1 MSKVIYAVVSGY
13 YSDYTVNGYC
23 TTRELAEKYC
33 ALRNKGVDDSYRA
46 EELECFDDVGS
57 QVEKIWF
64 VYCFSFERLKSGW
77 RVTPISSDNYSTD
90 HCHREPDISDRRF
103 IRQYPGHDSNNIW
116 VKVWVDKQDIEKA
129 RKIAI
134 DAFYM
139 WRADEALQSSTVK
152 EE

>member
-1 MSKVIYAVVSGY
+1 MSKVIYAVVSGR
-13 YSDYTVNGYC
+13 YSDYTVDGYC

-33 ALRNKGVDDSYRA
+33 ALQNKGKYDYYRV

-77 RVTPISSDNYSTD
+77 RVTPISGDYYSTD
-90 HCHREPDISDRRF
+90 HCHREPDILDRRF
-103 IRQYPGHDSNNIW
+103 TRQYTGCDSNDVQ
-116 VKVWVDKQDIEKA
+116 VKVWVDKQDGEKA

-139 WRADEALQSSTVK
+139 WLADEARQNSTVK